1 MSSLLPC
8 LGPLIGN
15 QPPGKMFVS
24 HSSIT
29 LPGYESCG
37 GSILITY
44 KFESGV
50 QGPNHPNPGQRYSGT
65 TQNGFLPNNREGQKV
80 LKLLRKAF
88 DQKLIFTIGRSSTSG
103 ANNVITWNDIHH
115 TVLGGPTMYVKN
127 IFGLHVY

>member
-1 MSSLLPC
+1 LT
-8 LGPLIGN
+8 GN
-15 QPPGKMFVS
+15 QPKGKMFVS
-24 HSSIT
+24 RSAVK

-65 TQNGFLPNNREGQKV
+65 TRYGYLPDNREGQKV
-80 LKLLRKAF
+80 SKLLKKAF
-88 DQKLIFTIGRSSTSG
+88 EQKLIFTIGQSSTSG

-115 TVLGGPTMYVKN
+115 KTNVAGGPTMYVRN
-127 IFGLHVY
+127 ISGLC